1 MQLLKDS
8 HVIELER
15 INEKRDYEKDKALLE
30 MEKEYQQK
38 LLQSNE
44 GYNNKV
50 KQMYDE
56 INHIRKEYE
65 IRTEQLTQEKP
76 TKQQSKK

>member
-1 MQLLKDS
+1 
-8 HVIELER
+8 
-15 INEKRDYEKDKALLE
+15 